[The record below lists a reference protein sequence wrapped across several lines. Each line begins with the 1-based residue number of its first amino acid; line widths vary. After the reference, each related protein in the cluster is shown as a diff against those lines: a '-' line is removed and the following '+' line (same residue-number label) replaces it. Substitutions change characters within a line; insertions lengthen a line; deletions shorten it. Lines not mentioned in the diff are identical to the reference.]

1 MASSREHAT
10 PRATHSLLRR
20 HRLTAEQ
27 YLRMGELGIL
37 PPDARVELIEG
48 EVIDMAPTGSRHAGI
63 VRHIAH
69 LFERAVGDAAIVSSQ
84 NPIAL
89 GSSSQPEPDIAL
101 LRPRSDFYKS
111 RHPVAADTLLV
122 VEVAD
127 TSLQYDRRIKVPLYA
142 RHGITEVWIVEI
154 ERDRVRAYREP
165 TTTGYRIAQELSR
178 RATVA
183 PQALQQCAIDL
194 DAVLAR

>member
-1 MASSREHAT
+1 
-10 PRATHSLLRR
+10 
-20 HRLTAEQ
+20 
-27 YLRMGELGIL
+27 
-37 PPDARVELIEG
+37 
-48 EVIDMAPTGSRHAGI
+48 
-63 VRHIAH
+63 
-69 LFERAVGDAAIVSSQ
+69 
-84 NPIAL
+84 
-89 GSSSQPEPDIAL
+89 
-101 LRPRSDFYKS
+101 
-111 RHPVAADTLLV
+111 VAADILLV